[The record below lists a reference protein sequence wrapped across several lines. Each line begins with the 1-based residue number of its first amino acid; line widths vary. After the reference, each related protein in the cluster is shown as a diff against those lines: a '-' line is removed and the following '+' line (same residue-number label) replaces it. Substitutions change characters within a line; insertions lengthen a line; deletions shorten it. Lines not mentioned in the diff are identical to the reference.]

1 MQRVIYYKGMEDVM
15 TLDQRYK
22 ETKGWTASH
31 LVQDAIANFGGDW
44 QVSEQQEERFK
55 AAELKDSADSFA
67 VRGARPMPIGRAL
80 TQKECIGCNIPTFE
94 RVRVARQYVKKGSPF
109 ITKAL
114 CVDCQTEAAERRDE
128 VERDS
133 VGRTQWNRTL
143 PNL

>member
-1 MQRVIYYKGMEDVM
+1 M

-22 ETKGWTASH
+22 DTKGWTASH

-80 TQKECIGCNIPTFE
+80 TQKDCMDCNVPTFE

-109 ITKAL
+109 TTKAL
-114 CVDCQTEAAERRDE
+114 CVNCQTRATERRDE
-128 VERDS
+128 IERD
-133 VGRTQWNRTL
+133 QWAELTASDKVAEFDRYDR
-143 PNL
+143 

>member
-1 MQRVIYYKGMEDVM
+1 M
-15 TLDQRYK
+15 TLKERYK
-22 ETKGWTASH
+22 ETRGWTASH
-31 LVQDAIANFGGDW
+31 LVQDEIANFGGDW

-80 TQKECIGCNIPTFE
+80 TQKECIGCNILTFE

-114 CVDCQTEAAERRDE
+114 CVDCQ
-128 VERDS
+128 
-133 VGRTQWNRTL
+133 GRTHGIR
-143 PNL
+143 